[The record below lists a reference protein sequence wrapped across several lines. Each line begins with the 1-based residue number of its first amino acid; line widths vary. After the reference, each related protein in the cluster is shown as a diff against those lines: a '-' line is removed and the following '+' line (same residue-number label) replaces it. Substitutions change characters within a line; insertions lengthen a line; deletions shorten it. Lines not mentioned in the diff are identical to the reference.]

1 MVKDKRKLT
10 YPLSTK
16 RDYEEF
22 VSYGQSKTANIL
34 FSVFRSKV
42 ISQCNLQ

>member
-22 VSYGQSKTANIL
+22 VSYTANITQRRL
-34 FSVFRSKV
+34 TFYS
-42 ISQCNLQ
+42 LLA